1 MEYKLSKKNHK
12 IKIRVYIIFIFI
24 IIVLLM
30 QFIEIEN
37 RYSLLLTVLGALLTS
52 ATFIEPLI
60 NPIISFFFKEE
71 ILINRM
77 DIYEHVIRQ
86 ILTAERKVRF
96 KTPTTTWGLYSQGL
110 KIFDETLEA
119 IKKVTSRGV
128 EVQIIADIWD
138 WERAKFAKVLKLAG
152 ANIVYNSTV
161 HDYYLIQD
169 ENALLTMGTETK
181 SQRINMLDRNIRRLS
196 DTAVLSLKKVQIE
209 RAILIF
215 DEEWSKINP
224 EDFDKKVNEFNKVSC
239 PHCGTESNIVFK
251 DMQIKL
257 GE

>member
-1 MEYKLSKKNHK
+1 MEYKLSNKDYK
-12 IKIRVYIIFIFI
+12 IKIRFYIVFIFMI
-24 IIVLLM
+24 IILIT
-30 QFIEIEN
+30 QFLEIEN
-37 RYSLLLTVLGALLTS
+37 RFSILLTILGILLTS
-52 ATFIEPLI
+52 ATFFEPLI

-77 DIYEHVIRQ
+77 DIYENVIRQ
-86 ILTAERKVRF
+86 ILTAEQKIRF

-119 IKKVTSRGV
+119 IKNVTSRGV

-138 WERAKFAKVLKLAG
+138 WERAKFAKVLKSAG

-169 ENALLTMGTETK
+169 ETSLLTMGTETK

-196 DTAVLSLKKVQIE
+196 ERATLSFKKANIAK
-209 RAILIF
+209 AILIF

-224 EDFDKKVNEFNKVSC
+224 IDFDNKIKEFDMTEC
-239 PHCGTESNIVFK
+239 PHCNAKSNILFS
-251 DMQIKL
+251 DMKIMLSK
-257 GE
+257 